1 MSYYDYHFTVAVA
14 NDSDDPVIVPVTL
27 PTGILR
33 RIIIFFPP
41 GCLNHVRVRIDHE
54 SVPIYPNNGYICG
67 NDTYFDTRDL
77 FFEFVFSGLTNFT
90 INAWNDGVDTENPHS
105 IDVYLAVEEF

>member
-1 MSYYDYHFTVAVA
+1 MITDLPDGYIAGNNPVSYFDYHFTVAVA
-14 NDSDDPVIVPVTL
+14 NDSDNPVIVPVTL

-67 NDTYFDTRDL
+67 NDTYFDTRVS
-77 FFEFVFSGLTNFT
+77 VF
-90 INAWNDGVDTENPHS
+90 
-105 IDVYLAVEEF
+105 